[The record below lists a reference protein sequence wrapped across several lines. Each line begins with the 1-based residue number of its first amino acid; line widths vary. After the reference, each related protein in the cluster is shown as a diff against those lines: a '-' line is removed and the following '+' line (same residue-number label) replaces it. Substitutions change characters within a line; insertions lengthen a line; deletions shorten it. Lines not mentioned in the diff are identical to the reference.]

1 MVDEAS
7 AMVQMMSVALNGSEK
22 IVKGSWVIMRSL
34 LKVFLVISMK
44 AKQRLDLLP
53 GERMMMRFALDGKP
67 LQCLTLNSEQF
78 KIFQKYAKDYGIQ
91 YHHINNK
98 KGKKI
103 DNVTLFVPESD
114 AHKFN
119 ELVRNHNLNSV
130 ENLGTVKAE
139 DVNPHKATDKNEM
152 ITKSVDENGVLSLP
166 DYKKNLIKS
175 GIDPDKADE
184 LLYELLD
191 CPELQAFIESG
202 KVKGFDVGDI
212 EFNEQLELKPD
223 EIVSDNT
230 NTTDAVGKEVE
241 IPEIKSDFVPFDD
254 EGIGTR
260 NWNEDRQYFI
270 DKRDTLLQ
278 TFKNPNDEA
287 IEASSRGRLERIDK
301 IIELGDSGKLDV
313 IESDFQLAGEYNTI
327 IENEFPWEVPAPD
340 PNSTEPDPFGIV
352 SEATTETLT
361 FVGTPESLKDEP
373 DYLKIANADYVA
385 GSDCPLGKVYSTGTE
400 VAREVSEAAKD
411 AAETVKDAAEAI
423 PGI

>member
-1 MVDEAS
+1 MADEAG
-7 AMVQMMSVALNGSEK
+7 AMIQMMSVGRNGAEK

-34 LKVFLVISMK
+34 LKVFLVIGMK

-139 DVNPHKATDKNEM
+139 DVNPHKAADKNEL
-152 ITKSVDENGVLSLP
+152 ITKSVDENGILSLP
-166 DYKKNLIKS
+166 EYKNNLIKS

-184 LLYELLD
+184 LIYELLD

-212 EFNEQLELKPD
+212 EFDDRPELVYG
-223 EIVSDNT
+223 EAVSDTANLK
-230 NTTDAVGKEVE
+230 DAIGKEAE
-241 IPEIKSDFVPFDD
+241 LPNIEPDYVPFVD
-254 EGIGTR
+254 EGISTR
-260 NWNEDRQYFI
+260 NWSEDRQYFVEQ
-270 DKRDTLLQ
+270 RDTLLQ
-278 TFKNPNDEA
+278 TFKNPNGEV
-287 IEASSRGRLERIDK
+287 IEVCNRGDIDRIER
-301 IIELGDSGKLDV
+301 IIELGDKGELDR
-313 IESDFQLAGEYNTI
+313 IEADYDLTTQYNAI
-327 IENEFPWEVPAPD
+327 IENVFPWEVPAPD
-340 PNSTEPDPFGIV
+340 PTSTEPDPFEVV
-352 SEATTETLT
+352 SATETIE
-361 FVGTPESLKDEP
+361 FSESTPESLKAEP

-385 GSDCPLGKVYSTGTE
+385 GEECPLGKVYSTGTE
-400 VAREVSEAAKD
+400 VAREVSDAAKD
-411 AAETVKDAAEAI
+411 AAEKVKDAAENI
-423 PGI
+423 PGV